1 MGFTTKLLLN
11 TTRIKNDGTYPVIIR
26 VTYYR
31 KSLKIP
37 LGHCI
42 SEKDWDEKKQQV
54 KSSSKVSSS
63 IVRLNNILK
72 SEVAEVYDKVAELDM
87 SDMLRNLSPK
97 ELKQELFPA
106 EEADSNIY
114 TYIDMLIDEKL
125 RTRKKSSALAYRGVK
140 RKLFD
145 LYGNRLSRFDQLD
158 YSVLKKLET
167 KHIEDGGSFGGLGVY
182 MRTLRAICNRAIKD
196 KVVSADLYPFKDYKI
211 KKADTQRR
219 SLSEADYEKLK
230 NFKSKSAPLQFAHD
244 LFMASFYMRGMNFID
259 IAYLKR
265 SNIEGDFDRI
275 KYQRNKTGKFFS
287 LKISEPL
294 KEILVKYMGISKG
307 EDFIFPILDKEVPES
322 GYYER
327 ITNSRKRVNKSLLKI
342 TQELDIER
350 FTIYAARHTY
360 ATRGKRVG
368 VPTAIIQESLG
379 HQTEAITQ
387 AYLNSFDNSV
397 IDDYDELI
405 MG

>member
-182 MRTLRAICNRAIKD
+182 M
-196 KVVSADLYPFKDYKI
+196 
-211 KKADTQRR
+211 
-219 SLSEADYEKLK
+219 
-230 NFKSKSAPLQFAHD
+230 
-244 LFMASFYMRGMNFID
+244 
-259 IAYLKR
+259 
-265 SNIEGDFDRI
+265 
-275 KYQRNKTGKFFS
+275 
-287 LKISEPL
+287 
-294 KEILVKYMGISKG
+294 
-307 EDFIFPILDKEVPES
+307 
-322 GYYER
+322 
-327 ITNSRKRVNKSLLKI
+327 
-342 TQELDIER
+342 
-350 FTIYAARHTY
+350 
-360 ATRGKRVG
+360 
-368 VPTAIIQESLG
+368 
-379 HQTEAITQ
+379 
-387 AYLNSFDNSV
+387 
-397 IDDYDELI
+397 
-405 MG
+405 